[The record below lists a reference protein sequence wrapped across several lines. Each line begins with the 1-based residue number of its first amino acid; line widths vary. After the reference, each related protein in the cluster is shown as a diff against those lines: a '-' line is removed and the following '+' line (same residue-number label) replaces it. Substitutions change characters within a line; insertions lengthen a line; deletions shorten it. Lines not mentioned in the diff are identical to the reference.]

1 MPDHDIELLKR
12 LYQRF
17 NARDLPATLKTLHP
31 DVVWANGM
39 DGGHV
44 RGHEAVRNYWTR
56 QWTMIDPRVEP
67 ARFAT
72 RADGGIEV
80 EVQQT
85 VRDLDGNILSDKN
98 LGHIFRIED
107 GLVTRFDI
115 G

>member
-1 MPDHDIELLKR
+1 MPDPDIELLKR

-17 NARDLPATLKTLHP
+17 NARDLPAIVKVLHP
-31 DVVWANGM
+31 DVMWANGM

-44 RGHEAVRNYWTR
+44 HGHEGVRNYWTR

-67 ARFAT
+67 AGFAT
-72 RADGGIEV
+72 LADGATEV

-85 VRDLDGNILSDKN
+85 VRDLNGNILSDKTVR
-98 LGHIFRIED
+98 HIFHIED
-107 GLVTRFDI
+107 GLVRRFDI